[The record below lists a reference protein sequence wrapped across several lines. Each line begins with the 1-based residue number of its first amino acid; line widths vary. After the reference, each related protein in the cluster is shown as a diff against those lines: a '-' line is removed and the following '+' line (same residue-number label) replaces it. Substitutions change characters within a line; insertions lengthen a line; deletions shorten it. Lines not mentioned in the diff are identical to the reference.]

1 MGSVL
6 VAFSGGT
13 DSTLL
18 LKTAKDVL
26 GENVFAVTASSI
38 IFPETEIKDAKK
50 IVKKLNVRHKIIMTN
65 EMENPDFT
73 SNPPQRCYYCKKEF
87 FSTLKKI
94 AQEEKIPYV
103 LDGANF
109 DDAKNF
115 RPGIK
120 AANELGIRS
129 PLKEVG
135 LKKNEIREIS
145 RKLTLPTW
153 NKPSMACLASRFPYG
168 MPIDSQSLS
177 QVAQAEEYLHSLGF
191 SQIRVRHHGN
201 IARIEVVPE
210 DFHFI
215 LDEKKKKGIIERLKR
230 LGYVYI
236 TLDLLGYRTGSMNE
250 PLKGQ

>member
-13 DSTLL
+13 DSTFL

-26 GENVFAVTASSI
+26 GENVFAMTASSI
-38 IFPETEIKDAKK
+38 IFPETEIKNTKKIAKK
-50 IVKKLNVRHKIIMTN
+50 LKVRHKIIMTN
-65 EMENPDFT
+65 EMKNPDFT
-73 SNPPQRCYYCKKEF
+73 SNPPQRCYFCKKEF

-109 DDAKNF
+109 DDAKDF

-135 LKKNEIREIS
+135 LKKHEIREIS
-145 RKLTLPTW
+145 RKLTLSTW

-168 MPIDSQSLS
+168 VPIDSQSLS

-210 DFHFI
+210 DFHFV
-215 LDEKKKKGIIERLKR
+215 LDEKRRKKIIERLKR

>member
-1 MGSVL
+1 MRSVL

-13 DSTLL
+13 DSTFL

-38 IFPETEIKDAKK
+38 IFPETEIKNASKIAKK
-50 IVKKLNVRHKIIMTN
+50 WKVRHKIIMTN
-65 EMENPDFT
+65 EMKNPDFT
-73 SNPPQRCYYCKKEF
+73 SNPPQRCYFCKKEF

-109 DDAKNF
+109 DDTKDF

-135 LKKNEIREIS
+135 LKKYEIREIS
-145 RKLTLPTW
+145 RKLTLSTW

-215 LDEKKKKGIIERLKR
+215 LDEKKRKGIIERLKR